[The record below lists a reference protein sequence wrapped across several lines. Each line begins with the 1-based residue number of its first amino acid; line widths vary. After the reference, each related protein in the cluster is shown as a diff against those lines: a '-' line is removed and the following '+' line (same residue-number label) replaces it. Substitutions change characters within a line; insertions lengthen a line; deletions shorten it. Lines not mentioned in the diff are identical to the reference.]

1 MNEKIDIKPKF
12 LSPFKRFCMTIGEL
26 PTSYVE
32 SMTYYE
38 MILWFTKYLGDTVIP
53 AINNNAE
60 ALREVQ
66 NLFIELQDY
75 VNTYFDNLNIQTEI
89 DNKLDDMAES
99 GELVEIISAYLD
111 SQAIISFDTL
121 SDMVEALNLTN
132 GSVCK
137 TLGKSTLNDGLG
149 SLYKVRTK
157 EVSDV
162 ADGDYLVDLD
172 VSNTLIAEKIINN
185 QDKYVIIIGDSYANR
200 ENGWADRIKT
210 MAGLDN
216 AHCNINKISG
226 TGFCNTVNSH
236 NFITMLTEN
245 ITIPAKLV
253 TDIIVCG
260 GYNDLSYSATNID
273 SAISSFVSTAT
284 STYPNATIHVG
295 MIGWASYHIDNY
307 FDVITGLNTALIS
320 YKKACQYSRKVK
332 YLNNV
337 EYIMH
342 DLDYIDSSYNHP
354 NSNGQYALSVN
365 IMQAWL
371 SGSCNINTYAKNIK
385 STFTVTNEDVT
396 STSANTPNLYTYIN
410 NGSSH
415 FFTNGDWYFYFDST
429 KNLDLSNP
437 IEIGTIESF
446 VMGRSAVVSASVPA
460 TIKTVNN
467 GYFNVTLI
475 VGIYGGTIRL
485 YPKVLNRA
493 GNGWLNEPV
502 DYIFIQRFQI
512 ACDSM
517 SQF

>member
-32 SMTYYE
+32 TMTYYE

-53 AINNNAE
+53 TINNNSE
-60 ALREVQ
+60 ALKEVQ
-66 NLFIELQDY
+66 SLFIELQNY
-75 VNTYFDNLNIQTEI
+75 VNTYFDDLNIQTEI
-89 DNKLDDMAES
+89 DNKLDAMAES
-99 GELVEIISAYLD
+99 GQLVEIISAYLD
-111 SQAIISFDTL
+111 SQAIISFNTL
-121 SDMVEALNLTN
+121 TDMVEADNLTN

-137 TLGKSTLNDGLG
+137 TLGKSTLNDGLD

-157 EVSDV
+157 EVSDT

-185 QDKYVIIIGDSYANR
+185 KDKYVIIIGDSYANR

-260 GYNDLSYSATNID
+260 GYNDISYSSVNID
-273 SAISSFVSTAT
+273 SAISTFVSTAT

-295 MIGWASYHIDNY
+295 MIGWANYHIDNY
-307 FDVITGLNTALIS
+307 DSVITGLNTVLIA

-354 NSNGQYALSVN
+354 NSNGQYALAVN

-385 STFTVTNEDVT
+385 LTFTVTNEDVT

-410 NGSSH
+410 NGTSY
-415 FFTNGDWYFYFDST
+415 FFTAGDWNFYFDTT
-429 KNLDLSNP
+429 KNLNLHTITS
-437 IEIGTIESF
+437 IGTIDSY
-446 VMGRSAVVSASVPA
+446 VMGRSNTVTKCIPA
-460 TIKTVNN
+460 LIKTVNS
-467 GYFNVTLI
+467 GYFNVPINVIIRDGTLYLE
-475 VGIYGGTIRL
+475 IYA
-485 YPKVLNRA
+485 LNRA

-502 DYIFIQRFQI
+502 DYITIQKFQI
-512 ACDSM
+512 TCDSM
-517 SQF
+517 SQY